1 MTPTFQRRTLLA
13 AGAAALAAPALAQ
26 GAWPSKPV
34 TIVVPFPPGG
44 GTDAFAR
51 PLFAHDQAQG
61 KQFVI
66 DNKGGAGGTLG
77 AGIAARRPRPT
88 ATPSSWGR
96 CTTPSRRVYPKL
108 DYNLESDFVPGG
120 PAVQRAAGDRRATR
134 SACRQRTLPELLE
147 YLRKN
152 PGKLNYGSAGN
163 GTSHHLAGELFK
175 LQTKTFIT
183 HIPYRGAGPAL
194 QDLVAGQVDLMFDGL
209 GSSAQHI
216 KLGRIR
222 AIAQAADKP
231 APGFGDVP
239 LAKAGGAPHYRGGH
253 LVRHVGAQGHAARGG
268 HGDAERDAQGAQRR
282 RAQGRLDQPWH
293 RDAQPLG
300 RRFRQVRLRRDPSL
314 VRGGEG
320 LGGEARL
327 MGIRFERA
335 GADGIATVTLA
346 NPAKLNAMSAAMWR
360 ALRNAFTAL
369 AADPGDTRVVLV
381 SGEGGQFASGGDIE
395 EYPAFRLDTATLA
408 RFHEQ
413 DVMPA
418 LVAMRDC
425 ELPMVAQV
433 DGVCIGG
440 GLEIAACCD
449 IRICGAS
456 SRFGVPIARLGF
468 PMAPAELLYTWRDL
482 DRATAHASPTCWR
495 R

>member
-1 MTPTFQRRTLLA
+1 
-13 AGAAALAAPALAQ
+13 
-26 GAWPSKPV
+26 
-34 TIVVPFPPGG
+34 
-44 GTDAFAR
+44 
-51 PLFAHDQAQG
+51 
-61 KQFVI
+61 
-66 DNKGGAGGTLG
+66 
-77 AGIAARRPRPT
+77 
-88 ATPSSWGR
+88 
-96 CTTPSRRVYPKL
+96 
-108 DYNLESDFVPGG
+108 
-120 PAVQRAAGDRRATR
+120 
-134 SACRQRTLPELLE
+134 
-147 YLRKN
+147 
-152 PGKLNYGSAGN
+152 
-163 GTSHHLAGELFK
+163 
-175 LQTKTFIT
+175 
-183 HIPYRGAGPAL
+183 
-194 QDLVAGQVDLMFDGL
+194 
-209 GSSAQHI
+209 
-216 KLGRIR
+216 
-222 AIAQAADKP
+222 
-231 APGFGDVP
+231 
-239 LAKAGGAPHYRGGH
+239 
-253 LVRHVGAQGHAARGG
+253 
-268 HGDAERDAQGAQRR
+268 
-282 RAQGRLDQPWH
+282 
-293 RDAQPLG
+293 
-300 RRFRQVRLRRDPSL
+300 
-314 VRGGEG
+314 
-320 LGGEARL
+320 

-468 PMAPAELLYTWRDL
+468 PMAPAELEIVAAVVGPTVLRELLIEARVLNAQEAFERGLVTRVVPDDVVAAEARAAAQRIAGL
-482 DRATAHASPTCWR
+482 SPQALRLNKRALRQFVMPALSAAADRAPHYAYAPSAEHREGLAAFNEKRKPR
-495 R
+495 F